1 MIVQYRRKLFKNCA
15 GHFAINWP
23 KELAIAL
30 VGEKGGYVTIT
41 AGTGDAMIIA
51 SAEKNTDQKVMQ
63 RAY

>member
-1 MIVQYRRKLFKNCA
+1 MVVQYRRKLFRNCA

-41 AGTGDAMIIA
+41 AGAGNAMVIE
-51 SAEKNTDQKVMQ
+51 SAEKNGDQKT
-63 RAY
+63 